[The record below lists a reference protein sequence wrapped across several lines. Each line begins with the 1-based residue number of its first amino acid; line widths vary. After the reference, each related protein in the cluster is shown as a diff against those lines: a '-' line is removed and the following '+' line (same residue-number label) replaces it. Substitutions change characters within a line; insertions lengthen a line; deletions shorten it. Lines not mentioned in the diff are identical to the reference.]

1 VSRSGGEMDLHGWLS
16 LSRVPGVGPATVIKL
31 VQQFGSP
38 KAVFRASLKALR
50 EVERVGSQLAEAIL
64 AYEDDGW
71 AEKELARTEPLGIRL
86 ILFGDASYPP
96 SLAAIPD
103 PPSHLYL
110 KGEIRPEDGLAL
122 AIVGSRAASTYGLQT
137 TNRIA
142 RDLARHG
149 VTVVSGMARGI
160 DSEAHKGALAAG
172 GRTIAVLGSGLNVIY
187 PPENRELYHR
197 IAERGAV
204 VSEYPLD
211 AEPDAVHF
219 PSRNRIIS
227 GLSLGV
233 TIVEAAPKS
242 GSLIT
247 AQLALEQG
255 REVFAVPGSVDSMRS
270 RGTHHLI
277 RQGAHLVETAE
288 DILTEL
294 ESLVRAWGRGAQRV
308 EAPAA
313 PPEPLSREEEQV
325 LALLGE
331 EPLHIDLLTERAGLS
346 PSSTASALLTLE
358 LKGRARQIPGK
369 RFVRVE
375 L

>member
-1 VSRSGGEMDLHGWLS
+1 MDLYWWLT

-31 VQQFGSP
+31 VQRFGSA
-38 KAVFRASLKALR
+38 KAVFRASLKALQ
-50 EVERVGSQLAEAIL
+50 EVERVGRQLAEALL
-64 AYEDDGW
+64 AYKDDGW
-71 AEKELARTEPLGIRL
+71 AEKELARTERLGIRL
-86 ILFGDASYPP
+86 VLFGDASYPP

-103 PPSHLYL
+103 PPSHLYV
-110 KGEIRPEDGLAL
+110 KGEFKPEDGLAL

-142 RDLARHG
+142 RDLARRG

-160 DSEAHKGALAAG
+160 DSEAHKGALAGG

-187 PPENRELYHR
+187 PPENRELYSR

-270 RGTHHLI
+270 RGTHQLI

-288 DILTEL
+288 DIFTEMKA
-294 ESLVRAWGRGAQRV
+294 LVRAWGRGAQRV
-308 EAPAA
+308 EAPAE
-313 PPEPLSREEEQV
+313 PPEPLSQEEERV

-331 EPLHIDLLTERAGLS
+331 EPLHIDLLTQRGVLS
-346 PSSTASALLTLE
+346 PSAAASALLQLE
-358 LKGRARQIPGK
+358 LKGRARQLPGK

-375 L
+375 S